1 MDTARLLEKPEIS
14 ADFLKKKEKKM
25 NLSEARRWQK
35 FLPTPKFSNFIPKS
49 TTKKNFMFL
58 RPILE
63 EKSNVDTEL
72 PNQTHKTFGKPS
84 RRIFPTKKTTASDKK
99 TSQL

>member
-1 MDTARLLEKPEIS
+1 
-14 ADFLKKKEKKM
+14 M

-58 RPILE
+58 RLIFE
-63 EKSNVDTEL
+63 EKSNVATEL
-72 PNQTHKTFGKPS
+72 PNLAETRFSPHISGA
-84 RRIFPTKKTTASDKK
+84 TASGENLGSPGKDSYPVIFKAPK
-99 TSQL
+99 SPYCASNMSG